1 MSQFFSLWAMGNG
14 QLGTATAHNA
24 LGKFLFIT
32 LRKVKNAIDFT
43 LEITLDKVIVVIVWM
58 IQLSRRLQG

>member
-32 LRKVKNAIDFT
+32 LRKVKMQSISH
-43 LEITLDKVIVVIVWM
+43 LKSL
-58 IQLSRRLQG
+58 